1 MKFSSYFKNKIH
13 RFNQSEFYKN
23 IASLFTGMLIARL
36 VPFAFATVI
45 ARLYAPSEF
54 GIFVLYLTIA
64 SLVSIVATGKFEKA
78 IILAKTNREK
88 QLVVNITQKINTGVS
103 LLTLI
108 PVIALLLL
116 WKMPKEQLYH
126 ILLLPFYTYFF
137 SSIQILRNI
146 YISQQKFTT
155 LSVVE
160 ISRAIATGILQCL
173 FFIFPSVGLFTG
185 VVLAQTATFL
195 FFAMKTN
202 EVKYLRGGLLTQ
214 RERVIARR
222 FIKFPKYSIVS
233 EVMNFLSS
241 QLPVLLFKPFFGDKM
256 LGLYSFSHR
265 YISSPVQLLSISI
278 SSVFIQE
285 ASSLNHS
292 PSKQAALSFSLYKKQ
307 IVLGLFP
314 FLILALWGE
323 QLFTLF
329 FGADWSF
336 SGFLA
341 QLISPWLFAVV
352 VGSPLSAMLIVKEKQ
367 NVSMWYNI
375 LLLCARIISLCVGGL
390 IYNDIVIAV
399 ALFSATG
406 FVFFVFLTAYSL
418 FLSSVSLKNAL
429 LYFLKILIFAVPIAL
444 LKLWI

>member
-1 MKFSSYFKNKIH
+1 MKFSNYFKNKIQ
-13 RFNQSEFYKN
+13 RYNKSEFYKN
-23 IASLFTGMLIARL
+23 IASLFSGMLIARI
-36 VPFAFATVI
+36 VPFAFATLI

-54 GIFVLYLTIA
+54 GIFVLFLTIA

-78 IILAKTNREK
+78 IILAQTNHEK
-88 QLVVNITQKINTGVS
+88 RLIVNISQKINTVVS
-103 LLTLI
+103 LFTVGPAI
-108 PVIALLLL
+108 VLLLL
-116 WKMPKEQLYH
+116 LEIPQEQFYH

-146 YISQQKFTT
+146 YISQKKYTM
-155 LSVVE
+155 LSAVE
-160 ISRAIATGILQCL
+160 ISRAVATGILQCL
-173 FFIFPSVGLFTG
+173 FFIFPSVGLFAG
-185 VVLAQTATFL
+185 AVLAQTVTFL
-195 FFAMKTN
+195 IFALRTN
-202 EVKYLRGGLLTQ
+202 ELKLLRVGLLTQ
-214 RERVIARR
+214 RELVMARR

-233 EVMNFLSS
+233 ELMNFLSS
-241 QLPVLLFKPFFGDKM
+241 QLPVLLFKPFFGDNM

-265 YISSPVQLLSISI
+265 YISTPVQLLSISI

-285 ASSLNHS
+285 ASSLNNS
-292 PSKQAALSFSLYKKQ
+292 PPKQAELSFSLFKKQ

-314 FLILALWGE
+314 FLVLGLWGE
-323 QLFTLF
+323 QLFTII
-329 FGADWSF
+329 FGPDWSF

-375 LLLCARIISLCVGGL
+375 LLLCSRVISLCVGGL

-399 ALFSATG
+399 SLFSATG
-406 FVFFVFLTAYSL
+406 FIFFVFLIAYSL
-418 FLSSVSLKNAL
+418 FLSTVSLKSAL